1 MFCLITLGL
10 VWASRRSNW
19 LSIEEHKERSLLT
32 PEGAFLLPLLF
43 LIATSLVTNL
53 FTAEF
58 NYLYP
63 LRVLTPLLPL
73 WLFRR
78 YYRELRW
85 TWSWTPFAL
94 GVLVLV
100 LWIALEPTPNPEKAS
115 VIPNALARM
124 HWAWAALWLFAR
136 VLGSSLIVPV
146 VEELAF
152 RGYLLRRIINADF
165 MSVSPKKFTLASFL
179 VSSVVFGFLHGRW
192 VAGILAGMIYAIAQ
206 YRRGEI
212 TDAIVAHATTNAL
225 LAAYVVFL
233 GHWSFW

>member
-1 MFCLITLGL
+1 MADPFDRVIAKAHLREDLQRMLRAGLIVGGL
-10 VWASRRSNW
+10 AW
-19 LSIEEHKERSLLT
+19 LALAGRALLL
-32 PEGAFLLPLLF
+32 A
-43 LIATSLVTNL
+43 A
-53 FTAEF
+53 
-58 NYLYP
+58 
-63 LRVLTPLLPL
+63 
-73 WLFRR
+73 
-78 YYRELRW
+78 
-85 TWSWTPFAL
+85 
-94 GVLVLV
+94 V

-152 RGYLLRRIINADF
+152 RGYLLRRIISADF